1 MCDYV
6 DKSELTE
13 PKQVFEGWINR
24 VKNRLNSK
32 KPGYDFDYIL
42 TGSASRNMAI
52 RRCDNDYFDLDYQI
66 ILKRIPADYNWN
78 KSCKQIKDDFRDAF
92 NKKKPAGFKDM
103 KDRTQALRTKNKTLG
118 YGFDVIITTI
128 ATDGNYYIL
137 YNKKNTNSDNNNDYQ
152 WEIRKDM
159 NKYHERL
166 ELIKGPKMWKYLR
179 DLYKSERHKHMADP
193 EPKKHSYQ
201 IFNECVVVTLEAFG
215 IRNYPR

>member
-13 PKQVFEGWINR
+13 PKEVFEKWFNR
-24 VKNRLNSK
+24 VTNRLKTK

-66 ILKRIPADYNWN
+66 ILKKIPSNYNLT

-92 NKKKPAGFKDM
+92 NKKKPNGFKDM

-179 DLYKSERHKHMADP
+179 DLYKNERHKHMADP

-201 IFNECVVVTLEAFG
+201 IFNECVVATLEFFE

>member
-6 DKSELTE
+6 DKNELTE

-66 ILKRIPADYNWN
+66 ILKRIPIDYNWN

-92 NKKKPAGFKDM
+92 NKKKPTGFKDM

-137 YNKKNTNSDNNNDYQ
+137 YNKKNTNSDNNNDSQ

-159 NKYHERL
+159 NKYYERL

-179 DLYKSERHKHMADP
+179 DLYKSERHMHMTDP

-201 IFNECVVVTLEAFG
+201 IFNECVVLTLEAFE
-215 IRNYPR
+215 IKNYPR